1 MKTILPNC
9 SVKKRGGE
17 EREPEGGRERKTER
31 ESGGGRKG
39 DTSKDNVPTITQSF
53 I

>member
-31 ESGGGRKG
+31 ERGEREERRHIKR
-39 DTSKDNVPTITQSF
+39 
-53 I
+53 